1 MKYQQF
7 LTSGHDRFH
16 QFAKTIATSKQV
28 TKRHMKFFF
37 VKERFCLIAT
47 ELSTDLSGEVLGR
60 ILETC
65 WKFKF
70 EQAIHR
76 IWEHVNDKTKMTVVE
91 HLAKNKKELS
101 PILSE
106 VAMSKEL
113 LEQACITPNIRTS
126 YLLNRIEAADIGP
139 SIVAIQSGPIKDQEK
154 NISKLVDCIL
164 TSKTDC
170 DLSFL
175 KCGKDTDIKLT
186 STAFT
191 CLVEKLSLK
200 CCQRKADK
208 KKAVRALTVLI
219 ELGANV
225 EGLNRYSQ
233 GNKTSP
239 LIVATHLA
247 LKTGK
252 FTTLFV

>member
-1 MKYQQF
+1 
-7 LTSGHDRFH
+7 
-16 QFAKTIATSKQV
+16 
-28 TKRHMKFFF
+28 MKFFF

-47 ELSTDLSGEVLGR
+47 ESTELSTDWSGEVLSR
-60 ILETC
+60 ILEAC

-70 EQAIHR
+70 EQAMHR
-76 IWEHVNDKTKMTVVE
+76 IWEHANDRTKMTVVE
-91 HLAKNKKELS
+91 HLVKKNEEL
-101 PILSE
+101 PPFLFA
-106 VAMSKEL
+106 VAMTKEL

-139 SIVAIQSGPIKDQEK
+139 SYVAIQSGPIKDQDK

-164 TSKTDC
+164 TSKTDY

-175 KCGKDTDIKLT
+175 KCADIKLT
-186 STAFT
+186 STRFT
-191 CLVEKLSLK
+191 SLVEKLSHK
-200 CCQRKADK
+200 CCQQKTDK
-208 KKAVRALTVLI
+208 KKAVRALTDLI